1 MIILRFLLFPLSFI
15 YGLVTLIRN
24 KFFDWGIFKVYEIP
38 VKSICIGN
46 LNVGGTGKS
55 PMVMKLVEEFHAQK
69 YLVVLSRG
77 YGRKTKGF
85 LWVESTSLTEDV
97 GDEPLQVKLR
107 FKEKIKVAVCED
119 RVKGVKKILE
129 EYPQTDLIILDD
141 AYQHRWIKAGFTIL
155 LTSFSSP
162 FFKDFL
168 LPTGN
173 LREGRYGAK
182 RAQMVVLTKVKK
194 EEVSLAN
201 ILLEKMDASDK
212 YYSSIEYDQPI
223 AFGKSIENMPANA
236 ILVTGI
242 ANPEPLL
249 SYLKKSYTVD
259 HYRFSDHHEF
269 NAADIEK
276 IHQKIGNF
284 APGSTVIF
292 TTEKDHVRLMSK
304 AEEYG
309 ILNYPWYYLPIS
321 VEINDE
327 INFKNRLSAYV
338 GTI

>member
-1 MIILRFLLFPLSFI
+1 MSKLRFLLFPFSFV
-15 YGLVTLIRN
+15 YGFVTLIRN

-38 VKSICIGN
+38 VKSICVGN
-46 LNVGGTGKS
+46 LSVGGTGKS
-55 PMVMKLVEEFHAQK
+55 PMVIKLVEEFQSQK
-69 YLVVLSRG
+69 NIVVLSRG

-85 LWVESTSLTEDV
+85 LWVESSGRTEDV

-107 FKEKIKVAVCED
+107 FKEKIVVAVCED

-129 EYPQTDLIILDD
+129 EHPQTDLIILDD
-141 AYQHRWIKAGFTIL
+141 AYQHRWVKAGFTIL

-162 FFKDFL
+162 FFKDFI
-168 LPTGN
+168 LPVGN

-182 RAQMVVLTKVKK
+182 RAQMVVLTKVK
-194 EEVSLAN
+194 EEEIDTAN
-201 ILLEKMDASDK
+201 ILLEKLEVNDR
-212 YYSSIEYDQPI
+212 YYSSILYGNPI
-223 AFGKSIENMPANA
+223 SFGVPIEKMPSNA

-242 ANPEPLL
+242 ANSESLL
-249 SYLKKSYTVD
+249 HYLEKSYNVD

-269 NAADIEK
+269 NAAEIEE

-292 TTEKDHVRLMSK
+292 TTEKDHARLMTK

-309 ILNYPWYYLPIS
+309 IMNYPWYYVPIS
-321 VEINDE
+321 MEINDE
-327 INFKNRLSAYV
+327 INFKNQLSAYV